1 MDQIARQVR
10 RARRFARY
18 QEVRALH
25 AQGLSKRHIAR
36 QLHLSRTTVI
46 RYLRA
51 AGFPERARSRRVS
64 LLDPS
69 VAHLQKRWDE
79 GCHNGAQLWREIRA
93 RGFPGTRRMV
103 SNWVVLRRELQLGR
117 PSAYGRRSAFPKEPA
132 AQLLPTPVEEMGRP
146 LPAPRQLVWVLLRP
160 EETLPPSEHQLLQ
173 DLRRDPNLDAAY
185 TLTQR
190 FRRLMHERMAAAL
203 TPWLTDCQASGL
215 PELVHFAR
223 GLRRE
228 QSAVQAALELPYSN
242 GQVEGQITKL
252 KLLKRQG
259 YGRAKLALLRQR
271 LFHAA

>member
-1 MDQIARQVR
+1 MSMMPTTRPYQVPGQRQQ
-10 RARRFARY
+10 A
-18 QEVRALH
+18 
-25 AQGLSKRHIAR
+25 
-36 QLHLSRTTVI
+36 
-46 RYLRA
+46 
-51 AGFPERARSRRVS
+51 
-64 LLDPS
+64 
-69 VAHLQKRWDE
+69 
-79 GCHNGAQLWREIRA
+79 
-93 RGFPGTRRMV
+93 
-103 SNWVVLRRELQLGR
+103 
-117 PSAYGRRSAFPKEPA
+117 PKEPA

-185 TLTQR
+185 TVTQR

-242 GQVEGQITKL
+242 GQVEGQITTL

-259 YGRAKLALLRQR
+259 YGRAGVRLLRQR
-271 LFHAA
+271 LMQHL